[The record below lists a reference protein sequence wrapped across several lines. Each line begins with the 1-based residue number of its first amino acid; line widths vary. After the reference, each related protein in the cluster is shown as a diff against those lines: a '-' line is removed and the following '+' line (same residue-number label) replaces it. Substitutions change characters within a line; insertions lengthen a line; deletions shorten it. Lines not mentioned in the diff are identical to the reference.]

1 MFYVLKVS
9 FKVGKFY
16 KIRLEFILKSVEK
29 KSFWK
34 VNVVKLINVEIE
46 EILVFRFDRWLLRE
60 YEDMEIMREFFVIWL
75 GEEISLGKC
84 FVFF

>member
-1 MFYVLKVS
+1 M
-9 FKVGKFY
+9 GKFY
-16 KIRLEFILKSVEK
+16 KICLEFILKLVEK
-29 KSFWK
+29 KLFWK

-75 GEEISLGKC
+75 GEEILLGKC

>member
-1 MFYVLKVS
+1 M
-9 FKVGKFY
+9 GKFY

-34 VNVVKLINVEIE
+34 VNVVMLINVEIE

>member
-1 MFYVLKVS
+1 M
-9 FKVGKFY
+9 GKFY

-75 GEEISLGKC
+75 GEEISFGKC

>member
-1 MFYVLKVS
+1 M
-9 FKVGKFY
+9 GKFY
-16 KIRLEFILKSVEK
+16 KICLEFILKLVEK

>member
-1 MFYVLKVS
+1 M
-9 FKVGKFY
+9 GKFY

-46 EILVFRFDRWLLRE
+46 EFLVFRFDRWLLRE

>member
-1 MFYVLKVS
+1 M
-9 FKVGKFY
+9 GKFY

-75 GEEISLGKC
+75 GEEIALGKC

>member
-1 MFYVLKVS
+1 M
-9 FKVGKFY
+9 GKFY

-60 YEDMEIMREFFVIWL
+60 YEDKEIMREFFVIWL

>member
-1 MFYVLKVS
+1 M
-9 FKVGKFY
+9 GKFY
-16 KIRLEFILKSVEK
+16 KIRLEFILKSLEK

>member
-1 MFYVLKVS
+1 M
-9 FKVGKFY
+9 GKFY

-46 EILVFRFDRWLLRE
+46 DILVFRFDRWLLRE

>member
-1 MFYVLKVS
+1 M
-9 FKVGKFY
+9 GKFY